1 MKGNDF
7 EMNRKIKQ
15 ILSLLLAAVIF
26 VGVMPMSTV
35 PASAATNGHSQS
47 EAMAWLNSKIGIQIG
62 NGQCPALAR
71 EYYSYLGYSVSGNG
85 KDYENNV
92 PNGWT
97 RTYYYSGYVPQPGDI
112 AVWRATNTDAGK
124 IYGHVAIVQSA
135 TSSSMTCYEQ
145 GESANYKV
153 RTHGYSYGMVTCFIR
168 PDFEQGTSTLPGIV
182 KDLHCDKKVYNTNE
196 SITFTWS
203 AVPTA
208 TEYWVYLWKDGV
220 QLFQFN
226 CGTNTSFT
234 QAPSSEGSYTLI
246 IRPGNASGFN
256 DSSPRCNF
264 VVTNKIPDV
273 VTDLRCDKE
282 VYSTNE
288 SITFTWSA
296 VPTATEYWVY
306 LWKDGVQLFQ
316 FNCGTNTSFTQAPS
330 SEGSYTLIIRP
341 GNVNG
346 YNSSSTPCSFKVKN
360 NEPIKTYTVSYNING
375 GTGSI
380 ENQTKIHGEN
390 LTLSSAKPTGKSFTV
405 NYNANGGNVSA
416 SGKTVSQTFTSWNTA
431 KNGSGKTYLPGEIYS
446 DNANLTLYAQYS
458 NPSVGTLPTPTRS
471 GYTFDGWYTAKD
483 GGTKVSEPLKVT
495 ANITLY
501 AHWTKI
507 EQHIPTVKSVKIDD
521 NAEINYKSSYKI
533 SSEITAE
540 SGAEYTAE
548 WQSSNPKVASV
559 DKNGNVTALKKG
571 TAKITCTVTDSYGNT
586 VSDTCNVTVKYSF
599 GQWLIIILLFGWI
612 WYI

>member
-71 EYYSYLGYSVSGNG
+71 EYYSYLGYSVRGDG

-112 AVWRATNTDAGK
+112 AVWRATNTEAGK

-145 GESANYKV
+145 GASANYKV

-168 PDFEQGTSTLPGIV
+168 PDFTNEFSSAPGASKVSLDKSILSVDEVATLTWTSCETATYYWISCWGESSQVINEQGFNNLKQISFKYPG
-182 KDLHCDKKVYNTNE
+182 KY
-196 SITFTWS
+196 SITVVAGNSKGETIGNWIEFIVIDQNLLISFDANGGYCST
-203 AVPTA
+203 
-208 TEYWVYLWKDGV
+208 
-220 QLFQFN
+220 
-226 CGTNTSFT
+226 TSK
-234 QAPSSEGSYTLI
+234 
-246 IRPGNASGFN
+246 
-256 DSSPRCNF
+256 
-264 VVTNKIPDV
+264 VVTYGKPYG
-273 VTDLRCDKE
+273 DLP
-282 VYSTNE
+282 
-288 SITFTWSA
+288 
-296 VPTATEYWVY
+296 VP
-306 LWKDGVQLFQ
+306 
-316 FNCGTNTSFTQAPS
+316 S
-330 SEGSYTLIIRP
+330 R
-341 GNVNG
+341 NG
-346 YNSSSTPCSFKVKN
+346 YKFDGWYTKQSSGEKITKGDTVNSTVEITLYAHWTAN
-360 NEPIKTYTVSYNING
+360 NYILSYNANG

-390 LTLSSAKPTGKSFTV
+390 LTLSSVKPIGKSFAV
-405 NYNANGGNVSA
+405 NYNANGGSVSA
-416 SGKTVSQTFTSWNTA
+416 SGKTVSQTFTNWNTA
-431 KNGSGKTYLPGEIYS
+431 KNGSGKSYLPGATYS

-471 GYTFDGWYTAKD
+471 DYTFDGWYTAKD
-483 GGTKVSEPLKVT
+483 GGTKVSESLKVT

-559 DKNGNVTALKKG
+559 DKDGKVTALKKG

-586 VSDTCNVTVKYSF
+586 VSDTCDVTVKYSF
-599 GQWLIIILLFGWI
+599 GQWLIKILLFGWI
-612 WYI
+612 WY

>member
-145 GESANYKV
+145 GYTANYKV

-168 PDFEQGTSTLPGIV
+168 PDFTPAVEDTTAPLYAYISA
-182 KDLHCDKKVYNTNE
+182 DKLNYNIDEPVRFSFNTDASPNCNSLWIYCPNGEILSYANLGNSFELAFGMAGYYEGLVQAWNGYGNKCSEKISWYVGKPQYSYITVNKKKYDTNE
-196 SITFTWS
+196 NIQFTFN
-203 AVPTA
+203 TA
-208 TEYWVYLWKDGV
+208 ARADCNTIWIYKPDG
-220 QLFQFN
+220 
-226 CGTNTSFT
+226 
-234 QAPSSEGSYTLI
+234 SSEYHQRVGNSFNISFSQPGSYEALVE
-246 IRPGNASGFN
+246 AWN
-256 DSSPRCNF
+256 DIGSCVSEKVSF
-264 VVTNKIPDV
+264 VVGKYEIKYDIPA
-273 VTDLRCDKE
+273 
-282 VYSTNE
+282 Y
-288 SITFTWSA
+288 
-296 VPTATEYWVY
+296 
-306 LWKDGVQLFQ
+306 
-316 FNCGTNTSFTQAPS
+316 
-330 SEGSYTLIIRP
+330 
-341 GNVNG
+341 
-346 YNSSSTPCSFKVKN
+346 
-360 NEPIKTYTVSYNING
+360 
-375 GTGSI
+375 
-380 ENQTKIHGEN
+380 ENQIKYFNETLK
-390 LTLSSAKPTGKSFTV
+390 LTTAKPTGKSFTV
-405 NYNANGGNVSA
+405 NYNANGGSVSA

-483 GGTKVSEPLKVT
+483 GGTKVSESLKVT

-559 DKNGNVTALKKG
+559 DKNGKVTALKKG

-586 VSDTCNVTVKYSF
+586 VSDTCNVTVKYRF

-612 WYI
+612 WY

>member
-145 GESANYKV
+145 GYTANYKV

-168 PDFEQGTSTLPGIV
+168 PDFTNEFSSAPGASKVSLDKSILSVDEVATLTWTSCETATYYWISCWGESSHAINEQGFNNLKQISFKYPG
-182 KDLHCDKKVYNTNE
+182 KY
-196 SITFTWS
+196 SITVVAGNSKGETIGNWIEFIVIDQNLLISFDANGGYCST
-203 AVPTA
+203 
-208 TEYWVYLWKDGV
+208 
-220 QLFQFN
+220 
-226 CGTNTSFT
+226 TSK
-234 QAPSSEGSYTLI
+234 
-246 IRPGNASGFN
+246 
-256 DSSPRCNF
+256 
-264 VVTNKIPDV
+264 VVTYGKPYGDLPIPS
-273 VTDLRCDKE
+273 R
-282 VYSTNE
+282 
-288 SITFTWSA
+288 
-296 VPTATEYWVY
+296 
-306 LWKDGVQLFQ
+306 
-316 FNCGTNTSFTQAPS
+316 
-330 SEGSYTLIIRP
+330 
-341 GNVNG
+341 NG
-346 YNSSSTPCSFKVKN
+346 YKFDGWYTKQSSGEKITKGDTVNSTVEITLYAHWTAN
-360 NEPIKTYTVSYNING
+360 NYILSYNANG

-405 NYNANGGNVSA
+405 NYNANGGSVSA
-416 SGKTVSQTFTSWNTA
+416 SGKTVSQTFTNWNTA
-431 KNGSGKTYLPGEIYS
+431 KNGSGKTYLPGATYS

-483 GGTKVSEPLKVT
+483 GGTKVSESLKVT

-548 WQSSNPKVASV
+548 WQSSNPKVAAV
-559 DKNGNVTALKKG
+559 DKNGKVTALKKG

-612 WYI
+612 WY